1 LSHGDQLERFDGSA
15 DLRSMVRGLSL
26 VSVLLAL
33 LVGGWLLTAQQSR
46 PSRTTATQAI
56 DEAQQ
61 GADGIAFQQAQAELE
76 QFRSLNGTYAGASLA
91 GFGVT
96 LARADVG
103 SYCIQTAT
111 AHVAGPGGAAA
122 AGRC

>member
-1 LSHGDQLERFDGSA
+1 
-15 DLRSMVRGLSL
+15 MVRGISLLSL
-26 VSVLLAL
+26 LVAL
-33 LVGGWLLTAQQSR
+33 LVGGWLLTAQSSS
-46 PSRTTATQAI
+46 PSRATATQAV

-61 GADGIAFQQAQAELE
+61 AANGVAFQQAQARLE

-96 LARADVG
+96 LARADAG

-111 AHVAGPGGAAA
+111 AHLAGPGGVAAP
-122 AGRC
+122 GPC

>member
-1 LSHGDQLERFDGSA
+1 
-15 DLRSMVRGLSL
+15 MVRGLSL

-33 LVGGWLLTAQQSR
+33 LVGGWLLTAQQSS
-46 PSRTTATQAI
+46 PSRATATQAI

-61 GADGIAFQQAQAELE
+61 AGDGIAFQQAQAELE

-96 LARADVG
+96 LARADAG

-122 AGRC
+122 AGPC

>member
-1 LSHGDQLERFDGSA
+1 
-15 DLRSMVRGLSL
+15 MVRGLSL
-26 VSVLLAL
+26 VSVLVTL
-33 LVGGWLLTAQQSR
+33 LVGGWLLTAQQSS
-46 PSRTTATQAI
+46 PSRANATQAI

-61 GADGIAFQQAQAELE
+61 AGDGIAFQQAQAELE
-76 QFRSLNGTYAGASLA
+76 QFHSLNGTYAGASLA

-96 LARADVG
+96 LARADAG

-122 AGRC
+122 AGPC

>member
-1 LSHGDQLERFDGSA
+1 
-15 DLRSMVRGLSL
+15 MVRGLSL

-33 LVGGWLLTAQQSR
+33 LVGGWLLTAQQSS
-46 PSRTTATQAI
+46 PSRSTATQAI

-61 GADGIAFQQAQAELE
+61 AADGIAFQQAQAELE

-96 LARADVG
+96 LARADSG
-103 SYCIQTAT
+103 SYCIQTGT

-122 AGRC
+122 AGPC

>member
-1 LSHGDQLERFDGSA
+1 
-15 DLRSMVRGLSL
+15 MVRGLSL

-33 LVGGWLLTAQQSR
+33 LVGGWLLTAQQSS
-46 PSRTTATQAI
+46 PSRATATQAI

-61 GADGIAFQQAQAELE
+61 AGDGIAFQQAQAELE

-96 LARADVG
+96 LARADAG

-122 AGRC
+122 AGTC

>member
-1 LSHGDQLERFDGSA
+1 
-15 DLRSMVRGLSL
+15 MVRSLSL
-26 VSVLLAL
+26 VPVLVAL
-33 LVGGWLLTAQQSR
+33 LVGGWLLTAQQSS

-61 GADGIAFQQAQAELE
+61 AADGIAFQQAQAELE

-96 LARADVG
+96 LARAEAG
-103 SYCIQTAT
+103 SYCIQNAT
-111 AHVAGPGGAAA
+111 AHLAGPGGAAA
-122 AGRC
+122 AGPC

>member
-1 LSHGDQLERFDGSA
+1 
-15 DLRSMVRGLSL
+15 MVRGLSL

-33 LVGGWLLTAQQSR
+33 LVGGWLLTAQQSS

-61 GADGIAFQQAQAELE
+61 ATDGVAFQQAQAELE

-96 LARADVG
+96 LARADAG

-122 AGRC
+122 AGPC